1 MAMPKKCM
9 VCMTPYKVYAIERV
23 SYPYGSKKYGFK
35 YRYYRRRYECANCG
49 DRYTSYEIDQRDFD
63 RLIRKVKI
71 ADKRLAKTDQAL
83 KEAEKRIADC
93 RRLIAELQ
101 EDQLNDNQSQSSE
114 V

>member
-9 VCMTPYKVYAIERV
+9 VCMKPYKVYAIERV

-49 DRYTSYEIDQRDFD
+49 DRYTSYEIDQRDFY
-63 RLIRKVKI
+63 RLVGKAKI
-71 ADKRLAKTDQAL
+71 ADKKLEKTEKAL
-83 KEAEKRIADC
+83 KEAQKQIADC
-93 RRLIAELQ
+93 LNIIAELQ
-101 EDQLNDNQSQSSE
+101 EGVINDNQSQSSE